1 MVKEI
6 VILKEGGIPLYH
18 YSVTGEQKLDE
29 LVSGFLSALGSMAE
43 KISSQQIR
51 VMSFEKNK
59 FVWERRG
66 DVFFIAL
73 VYREDSAEIYAAIL
87 NELSEQFVGKFYEK
101 LRKNVVSRR
110 EFLHFTEIV
119 ESTLQKFNGIPGLAR
134 RYKTALLPISEL
146 RILKSKMA
154 DVEKASVLQRTAILT
169 NDGFIMASNLR
180 AYENEAFLD
189 LHDITKETA
198 INMDELSNHASL
210 DPDTRFY
217 VTEAEDLIVIATVME
232 SSSLE
237 VIRDLLSPLLNYLA
251 HLDTSKAKRIEPI
264 REQEHF
270 TFFDSD
276 IVVPNYEPEE
286 IDEILSKF
294 AEVDDEELS
303 KTRKVL
309 QNTMKHSTIIDLI
322 ERTGLDRP
330 VLVELL
336 AQLIAKDI
344 ARITNVYPVIKK
356 EDERFSAYLEVIGMP
371 EEDYNVVND
380 IRQYCTGTYSI
391 KEIAAKTGIS
401 STRII
406 GVMKLLGKNVKWQKT
421 RGLNHDR

>member
-101 LRKNVVSRR
+101 LRRSIVSRR
-110 EFLHFTEIV
+110 DFLHFTEIV

-146 RILKSKMA
+146 RMLKSKMA
-154 DVEKASVLQRTAILT
+154 EVEKASKSLRTAILT
-169 NDGFIMASNLR
+169 KDGFIIASNLR

-189 LHDITKETA
+189 LHDLTKEIT
-198 INMDELSNHASL
+198 INTDELSAHASL
-210 DPDTRFY
+210 DPDTRFF
-217 VTEAEDLIVIATVME
+217 VTEVGDLILIATVMK
-232 SSSLE
+232 SSSIE
-237 VIRDLLSPLLNYLA
+237 SIRNSLKPLMD
-251 HLDTSKAKRIEPI
+251 HVVSIDVSKAKRIEPI
-264 REQEHF
+264 REEEHF
-270 TFFDSD
+270 AFLDSD
-276 IVVPNYEPEE
+276 IVIPNYEPED
-286 IDEILSKF
+286 IDEILSRF
-294 AEVDDEELS
+294 AEIDDEDLS
-303 KTRKVL
+303 KIRNVL
-309 QNTMKHSTIIDLI
+309 QNTTKHSTIIDLI

-356 EDERFSAYLEVIGMP
+356 KDERFSAYLEVIGMP
-371 EEDYNVVND
+371 KKDYDVVD
-380 IRQYCTGTYSI
+380 TIKQYCNGTYSI
-391 KEIAAKTGIS
+391 KEIATKTGIS
-401 STRII
+401 ATRII
-406 GVMKLLGKNVKWQKT
+406 SVMKQLGENVKWQKS